1 MGELRQKEKIVLECI
16 VKEFIESGKP
26 VGSKLI
32 ARRLGAKISSAT
44 IRNIMRS
51 LADEGYL
58 TQPHVSAGRIPT
70 ERSFRRYVSDLMQ
83 PIYLS
88 FDDRNNII
96 AAVRDCAGDLSS
108 VLNAVSRALSLN
120 TSYIGLARAPELNRL
135 ELSQVRFVLLDDK
148 RLLVAM
154 VTRQGKAMTKVVE
167 NRENFR
173 ASELNRINNY
183 LNENL
188 DGLPLW
194 RVREK
199 ISNEMEREQILY
211 DTILCWALTVSR
223 NVISEHLDG
232 EVYVEG
238 KSNML
243 LVPELVETDLMFSLF
258 RTFEE
263 KQKLLSLLD
272 RVVDSAG
279 LHIFFSSDLP
289 ENGLEGLTFITAP
302 FGSGETGTGS
312 LGIIGPLRMDYS
324 RIVPLVDFSAGLMKN
339 FISS

>member
-1 MGELRQKEKIVLECI
+1 MSELRQKEIKVLECI

-32 ARRLGAKISSAT
+32 ARKLGDRISSAT

-51 LADEGYL
+51 LAEQGYL

-70 ERSFRRYVSDLMQ
+70 ERSFRRYVSDLMR
-83 PIYLS
+83 PINLS
-88 FDDRNNII
+88 REDRGHMI
-96 AAVRDCAGDLSS
+96 AAVADCGGDLSS
-108 VLNAVSRALSLN
+108 VLNAISRALSLN
-120 TSYIGLARAPELNRL
+120 TSYIGLARAPELNTL
-135 ELSQVRFVLLDDK
+135 ELSQVRFLLLDDK
-148 RLLVAM
+148 RLLIAM

-173 ASELNRINNY
+173 ATELDRINNY

-194 RVREK
+194 QVRNK
-199 ISNEMEREQILY
+199 ISKEMEKEQILY
-211 DTILCWALTVSR
+211 DTMLCWALTISR

-238 KSNML
+238 QSNML
-243 LVPELVETDLMFSLF
+243 LVPELLETELMFSLF
-258 RTFEE
+258 KTCEE

-272 RVVDSAG
+272 RVVDSEG
-279 LHIFFSSDLP
+279 LHIFFSSDLS
-289 ENGLEGLTFITAP
+289 ENRLEGLTFITAP
-302 FGSGETGTGS
+302 FGGGQTGTGS

-324 RIVPLVDFSAGLMKN
+324 RIVSLVDFSAGLMQN
-339 FISS
+339 LISS